1 MQIILLRHG
10 ATDWNLQGRC
20 QGATDLDLNDTGLR
34 QAAGVAAALSG
45 ETIAAIYSSNL
56 KRAFQTAAIIGQTH
70 NLAVVVEERLRELDH
85 GELEGLTFAEVH
97 STMPDF
103 FREWRER
110 PGEVLIP
117 GGERLTE
124 VDARVWEGMSRIGR
138 RHRPDETAVI
148 VSHHFPIAAVLCR
161 ITGTSLNRYRSFRV
175 APCEATRLTY
185 RDEAWAVLQAQ
196 GGAASTGA

>member
-20 QGATDLDLNDTGLR
+20 QGVTDLDLNDTGLR
-34 QAAGVAAALSG
+34 QAAEAAADLTG
-45 ETIAAIYSSNL
+45 ETIAAVYSSNL
-56 KRAFQTAAIIGQTH
+56 KRAVQTAAIIGQTH

-85 GELEGLTFAEVH
+85 GALEGQTFAEIH
-97 STMPDF
+97 TAMPDF
-103 FREWRER
+103 LREWRER
-110 PGEVLIP
+110 PAEVLIP

-124 VDARVWEGMSRIGR
+124 VDARVWEGMGQIVR
-138 RHRPDETAVI
+138 RHRPDETAVV
-148 VSHHFPIAAVLCR
+148 VSHHFPIAAMLCR
-161 ITGTSLNRYRSFRV
+161 ITGTSLNQYRSFRV

-185 RDEAWAVLQAQ
+185 GNGAWAVVQAQ

>member
-1 MQIILLRHG
+1 M
-10 ATDWNLQGRC
+10 
-20 QGATDLDLNDTGLR
+20 TDLDLNDTGRR
-34 QAAGVAAALSG
+34 QATAVAATLSG
-45 ETIAAIYSSNL
+45 ETIAAVYSSNL
-56 KRAFQTAAIIGQTH
+56 KRAVQTAAIIGQTH

-85 GELEGLTFAEVH
+85 GELEGLTFAEIN

-103 FREWRER
+103 LREWRER
-110 PGEVLIP
+110 PGEVSIP

-124 VDARVWEGMSRIGR
+124 VDARVWEGMSRLAR

-185 RDEAWAVLQAQ
+185 RDGAWAVLQAQ